1 MKSTALPTIRQ
12 LQYLVAVAELKHFGK
27 AAASLN
33 ITQPSLSVQLRTL
46 EETLGVALAERGR
59 GGVIMTPT
67 GRAVAELAQQVLYDV
82 QAIADITA
90 GSHRGMN
97 GILRLGVPPTLG
109 PYLLPHVIKR
119 LHKLYPDLKLY
130 VREAPPRDLQAS
142 LLDGTFDLVLTPL
155 PVVSSEVIV
164 ERLFREPLYFVCAN
178 DHPLAGQSEISPK
191 DLKGV
196 PVLALEAQYHL
207 HDQIRDLCHDLGA
220 QLLRDYE
227 GTSLDTLR
235 HMVGSGLVVTFL
247 PALYVRFELG
257 ARGDV
262 SVSKVKSKP
271 IHRTIGLVW
280 RKHSASSEGYQR
292 IADVIRAAVTKVFK
306 DITVI

>member
-33 ITQPSLSVQLRTL
+33 ITHPSLSVQLRTL

-130 VREAPPRDLQAS
+130 VR
-142 LLDGTFDLVLTPL
+142 
-155 PVVSSEVIV
+155 
-164 ERLFREPLYFVCAN
+164 
-178 DHPLAGQSEISPK
+178 
-191 DLKGV
+191 
-196 PVLALEAQYHL
+196 
-207 HDQIRDLCHDLGA
+207 
-220 QLLRDYE
+220 
-227 GTSLDTLR
+227 
-235 HMVGSGLVVTFL
+235 
-247 PALYVRFELG
+247 
-257 ARGDV
+257 
-262 SVSKVKSKP
+262 
-271 IHRTIGLVW
+271 
-280 RKHSASSEGYQR
+280 
-292 IADVIRAAVTKVFK
+292 
-306 DITVI
+306 